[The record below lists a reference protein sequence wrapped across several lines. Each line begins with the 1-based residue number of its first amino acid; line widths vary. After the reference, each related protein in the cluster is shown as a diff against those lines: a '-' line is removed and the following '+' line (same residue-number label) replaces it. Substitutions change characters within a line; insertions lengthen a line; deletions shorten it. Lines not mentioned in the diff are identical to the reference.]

1 MANWVE
7 MKPLDKGTYGQYFH
21 LYTFIRADLFRQK
34 ERIALLSVPG
44 FVKILGP
51 RVLWEAFLDGGRLE
65 FFLKDVHLVEKED
78 SGRFNEPL
86 GGTD

>member
-7 MKPLDKGTYGQYFH
+7 MKPLDKGTVNNFICIL
-21 LYTFIRADLFRQK
+21 LYVQISLDQT
-34 ERIALLSVPG
+34 ERIALLTVPG

-51 RVLWEAFLDGGRLE
+51 RVLWEAFFDGGRLE

>member
-21 LYTFIRADLFRQK
+21 LYSFIRADLFRQT

-44 FVKILGP
+44 FVKILGT
-51 RVLWEAFLDGGRLE
+51 RVLWEAFFDGGRLE